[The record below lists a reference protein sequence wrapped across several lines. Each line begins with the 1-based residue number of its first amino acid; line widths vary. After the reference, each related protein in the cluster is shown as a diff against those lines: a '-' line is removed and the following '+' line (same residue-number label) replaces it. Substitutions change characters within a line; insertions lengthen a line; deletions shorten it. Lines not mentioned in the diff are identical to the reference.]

1 LRLRPV
7 GREPAARG
15 DRPPAGR
22 PPAGR
27 RLAPAPRAVPR
38 RPVATRAAC
47 TPPCAVRGALRTAVG
62 ISGGLAPAPA
72 NKARPDPRGCA
83 ALAAERALLRARAM
97 QRLLRL
103 RPLLFASAC
112 AIAALG
118 CAGELGPV
126 DEGEEPGQP
135 DGGTGG
141 GGDPEDPGDETP
153 DAGGDDGP
161 AIAMDELVVQSQVEP
176 YRGDQPDLPG
186 DAAVEMVQRALAEE
200 GFDVTG
206 DGWYGN
212 ETASVYADGQ
222 AGLGYSGPRAH

>member
-1 LRLRPV
+1 
-7 GREPAARG
+7 
-15 DRPPAGR
+15 
-22 PPAGR
+22 
-27 RLAPAPRAVPR
+27 
-38 RPVATRAAC
+38 
-47 TPPCAVRGALRTAVG
+47 
-62 ISGGLAPAPA
+62 
-72 NKARPDPRGCA
+72 
-83 ALAAERALLRARAM
+83 
-97 QRLLRL
+97 
-103 RPLLFASAC
+103 
-112 AIAALG
+112 
-118 CAGELGPV
+118 GPV

-200 GFDVTG
+200 GFDVTV

-212 ETASVYADGQ
+212 ETASVYADWQ
-222 AGLGYSGPRAH
+222 AGLGYSGIGANGIPGPSSLAALAEGRFQVRNVIQIGSRTTFSGRTVNERTRDMLAAAEEILGFDIVVTQGSYNAGGVAASAGTHDGGGAVDI